1 LGFLTLVVVLAW
13 PFGVFDRFPFDDEV
27 GTLDII
33 ARYSPSELLVTP
45 HEVHPPIFY
54 LIFQL
59 LAHFGFPLWAM
70 RLASLSMS
78 GIAFLFIL
86 DLTLAM
92 VPEEKIV
99 RLVTIFLFLSFPL
112 FYGVG
117 DALRW
122 YPAFAVLVAGFF
134 WLELRRTRPTMMGG
148 MLLGLAASTNFLA
161 IIPYLAFAAQRYL
174 WRRSFEIRVDG
185 PFHVVLAIFAVP
197 GLIAFAQIGQEPSEF
212 LQIGTLLGTVI
223 GIAHAALGFFG
234 GYRVGP
240 VDIVLGIP
248 YLALLAF
255 SLGSWALRGRRN
267 IISNDTNDLAQNL
280 FIIFAVMAALC
291 GLYSL
296 VTSFSAGRALLFL
309 APFMLACFALGYW
322 HHFPRISFLPIFL
335 ASLLLFSAA
344 LANGRRSDAPFKRNL
359 VTPHGEVISFVAE
372 NVHGSVLYVSNEPVG
387 HFLLRGAGYCLMF
400 DFEPSCAKG
409 ALDHFDTIVIAIDL
423 HFLKVPN
430 VDIILREIGQHRT
443 LRAKA
448 RFGYDRW
455 ASLKSLLTLTKLD
468 PWILTV
474 EIYQ

>member
-1 LGFLTLVVVLAW
+1 MGTAREQRQMADPVPIRRGISRAECLGFLTLVVVLAW

-174 WRRSFEIRVDG
+174 WRRSFEIQVRRPISRCFGNLRGTRIDSVRSDWTG
-185 PFHVVLAIFAVP
+185 AVRIFTDRHAAWHRYRHRTRRTWFFWRLPGWAGGHCSRDSLSRPSCIFAR
-197 GLIAFAQIGQEPSEF
+197 Q
-212 LQIGTLLGTVI
+212 LG
-223 GIAHAALGFFG
+223 AARAPQ
-234 GYRVGP
+234 Y
-240 VDIVLGIP
+240 
-248 YLALLAF
+248 YLKRYQRSGAKSVHHF
-255 SLGSWALRGRRN
+255 CS
-267 IISNDTNDLAQNL
+267 D
-280 FIIFAVMAALC
+280 
-291 GLYSL
+291 
-296 VTSFSAGRALLFL
+296 GRALWPLF
-309 APFMLACFALGYW
+309 ACDQL
-322 HHFPRISFLPIFL
+322 
-335 ASLLLFSAA
+335 
-344 LANGRRSDAPFKRNL
+344 
-359 VTPHGEVISFVAE
+359 
-372 NVHGSVLYVSNEPVG
+372 
-387 HFLLRGAGYCLMF
+387 
-400 DFEPSCAKG
+400 
-409 ALDHFDTIVIAIDL
+409 
-423 HFLKVPN
+423 
-430 VDIILREIGQHRT
+430 
-443 LRAKA
+443 
-448 RFGYDRW
+448 
-455 ASLKSLLTLTKLD
+455 
-468 PWILTV
+468 
-474 EIYQ
+474 